1 VISISVAFDIGK
13 SMHQS
18 QAIMLLQSIRPN
30 IVQAIRAYRPDDLQA
45 AAQEVGH
52 HFLYTNLSEAKDK
65 QEVLDIIARDF
76 LFPDHFG
83 KNLDALYDCITD
95 TVHKSGP
102 QPGFVVVLEL
112 LPDAVRMDREAR
124 EQLLDA
130 FRDASDFWSERK
142 IAFRVFY
149 SIAVSGKES
158 AGNWDKAEVA
168 QNDAPVKPVKVSKNA
183 PQPMIMN
190 LPPMSSV
197 FDTAQLLSAA

>member
-1 VISISVAFDIGK
+1 MQRSF
-13 SMHQS
+13 MHLGP

-30 IVQAIRAYRPDDLQA
+30 IVQSIRAFRPEDLQQA
-45 AAQEVGH
+45 ANASGQ
-52 HFLYTNLSEAKDK
+52 HFLYTNLSTAQNK
-65 QEVLDIIARDF
+65 QDVLDIIARDF

-83 KNLDALYDCITD
+83 KNLDALYDCMTD
-95 TVHKSGP
+95 MVHKSGP

-112 LPDAVRMDREAR
+112 IPDGNKCDRETR

-130 FRDASDFWSERK
+130 FRDAADFWSERK
-142 IAFRVFY
+142 VAFRVFY

-168 QNDAPVKPVKVSKNA
+168 QNDPNVKPAKVSKNA

-197 FDTAQLLSAA
+197 FDTSALLAAA